1 MTNKITNSQVS
12 KGVLKQFSIGYAPFR
27 EGCIEK
33 ISDSQKNFDSKKFK
47 QWLAMGN
54 HFAEELEI
62 TIDSCVD
69 TLGIYGATNA
79 KMEASAVVTITA
91 TEEQVNIF
99 AALMGTLAPDIQ
111 HSVMVNT
118 YDVNGGDTEHHIT
131 FKSPELAQEFVIKKK
146 LYGVHDL
153 SVDPKTNTAIILDIP
168 SHGVNFNV
176 SKFLL
181 NHGQDF
187 TEHRE
192 FDIRVTFVEKENYRG
207 ILQGAWNSY
216 EQWHRGNAGQN
227 LNDIFHVAITRINRQ
242 SGNSATLSQPKKR
255 ALSKKQQFTQI
266 AYNYISLFKDEFGLT
281 FPKMLGAVINFN
293 EETSKSICAAYSSLK
308 IDNSENLEVRHAY
321 LQLVKE
327 VEAQYEY
334 LVNEVKLKVT
344 FIENDPYDN
353 SEHMIHDV
361 QTNNHLKIFKG
372 GEPHPFLDAKDDKGV
387 SATEKFRV
395 VHDFFGHAVE
405 GNQFGKIGEE
415 AAWIAH
421 SKMFS
426 PIAQTAMSTETR
438 GQNSWV
444 NNAPVNTAAIRKFA
458 VGNDLIKEGFV
469 TAGKKLIKEAKS
481 EYFFADQKVDLLP
494 IEWTTMTT

>member
-1 MTNKITNSQVS
+1 MKKIIRSSKVS
-12 KGVLKQFSIGYAPFR
+12 TAVLKQFSVGYAPFKK
-27 EGCIEK
+27 GNINK
-33 ISDSQKNFDSKKFK
+33 ISESQKVFDSKKYK
-47 QWLAMGN
+47 QWLAMAN
-54 HFAEELEI
+54 NFANEIGI
-62 TIDSCVD
+62 TIDTYVK
-69 TLGIYGATNA
+69 TLGVYGASSA
-79 KMEASAVVTITA
+79 KMEASAIVTITA
-91 TEEQVNIF
+91 TEEQANIF

-111 HSVMVNT
+111 HSVMLNK
-118 YDVNGGDTEHHIT
+118 YDVNGWDTEHHIT
-131 FKSPELAQEFVIKKK
+131 FKSPELAQEFQIKKK

-168 SHGVNFNV
+168 SYGVNFNV
-176 SKFLL
+176 SKFLVT
-181 NHGQDF
+181 HGQDF

-192 FDIRVTFVEKENYRG
+192 FDIRVTFVQKEDYCG

-216 EQWHRGNAGQN
+216 KQWNRGNARQN
-227 LNDIFHVAITRINRQ
+227 LNDILHLASTRINRQ
-242 SGNSATLSQPKKR
+242 SGNGATLPQPKKR

-266 AYNYISLFKDEFGLT
+266 AYNYINLFKDEFGLT
-281 FPKMLGAVINFN
+281 FPKMLGEVINFN
-293 EETSKSICAAYSSLK
+293 EETSKSIYAAYSNLK
-308 IDNSENLEVRHAY
+308 IDNSENQEVKHAY

-353 SEHMIHDV
+353 SEHMIYDV

-372 GEPHPFLDAKDDKGV
+372 GEPHPFLDTKDDKGV
-387 SATEKFRV
+387 STTEKFRV

-405 GNQFGKIGEE
+405 GNQFGRMGEE

-426 PIAQTAMSTETR
+426 PLAQRAMSTETR

-458 VGNDLIKEGFV
+458 EGNDLIKEGFF
-469 TAGKKLIKEAKS
+469 TAGKKLIH
-481 EYFFADQKVDLLP
+481 
-494 IEWTTMTT
+494 